1 MVSEDDGDVNMYVLY
16 DSSIFVLC
24 YVHHS
29 LLLANLHSLI
39 IIHHINHTHTHT
51 HHINHINRINRIN
64 HITHHSHHSHHS
76 HYTHKNILHTNH
88 LTIIFYTQQSQQ
100 SAYAIHLKMFMLAIQ
115 RALIPIGIISKR
127 PFFIFT
133 NIC

>member
-1 MVSEDDGDVNMYVLY
+1 MMVSEDDGDVNMYVLY

-24 YVHHS
+24 YVHYL
-29 LLLANLHSLI
+29 LLLANSHSLI
-39 IIHHINHTHTHT
+39 IIHHTHT

-64 HITHHSHHSHHS
+64 HITHHSHHSHQS
-76 HYTHKNILHTNH
+76 HQSHHTHKNISHTNH

-100 SAYAIHLKMFMLAIQ
+100 SDYAIHLKMFMLAIQ
-115 RALIPIGIISKR
+115 RALIPIEIISKR